1 MIDGGSGS
9 SKKRASGTGSVSS
22 AKRERNFSFT
32 STTRVSLVEGNEF
45 DKELLFVC
53 GVYTIAAGSE
63 YWLLDW
69 LKLNFQIELPIFFAL
84 VQNASF
90 PLQGL
95 YYLHEKRKYALE
107 HDGEE
112 RVIDAQKYKS
122 YCILG
127 SLNAVVTLSRTI
139 GLTSLPPTIYAIIAN
154 TEIVFEGLMTRF
166 YLGRKLTVYQILS
179 IVFVV
184 TAVLLSMWDPANSTF
199 GAEGESSA
207 GKADSSKIRLG
218 ISISLLSR
226 FTSSINTIL
235 ADRFLGRD
243 RKTRIGVYECAF
255 FNAIIPFAVIW
266 FALLFSAEATT
277 WASQLTGK
285 STMNTFTI
293 TCVVTM
299 ICFAKWGD
307 RISKFSVV
315 QKASTMLFAIVD
327 ANMKFIAVI
336 GTLVFFRQQVTIGQ
350 LFGFAFIFLSLCC
363 SLYDKKLKVAE
374 DQRKEQLKLE
384 KEAAEEQEGG
394 LRESE
399 LSVISTNTNNT
410 LDKKTTRSLSVTHKM
425 SFMGEGTNEEG
436 GVHGTKN
443 PMQTEM
449 AAPSSEGEI

>member
-1 MIDGGSGS
+1 MKQTTISDYD
-9 SKKRASGTGSVSS
+9 
-22 AKRERNFSFT
+22 ER
-32 STTRVSLVEGNEF
+32 
-45 DKELLFVC
+45 DC
-53 GVYTIAAGSE
+53 
-63 YWLLDW
+63 DQ
-69 LKLNFQIELPIFFAL
+69 QI
-84 VQNASF
+84 S
-90 PLQGL
+90 
-95 YYLHEKRKYALE
+95 
-107 HDGEE
+107 
-112 RVIDAQKYKS
+112 
-122 YCILG
+122 
-127 SLNAVVTLSRTI
+127 
-139 GLTSLPPTIYAIIAN
+139 
-154 TEIVFEGLMTRF
+154 
-166 YLGRKLTVYQILS
+166 
-179 IVFVV
+179 
-184 TAVLLSMWDPANSTF
+184 
-199 GAEGESSA
+199 ESSA

-266 FALLFSAEATT
+266 FALLFSDEATT